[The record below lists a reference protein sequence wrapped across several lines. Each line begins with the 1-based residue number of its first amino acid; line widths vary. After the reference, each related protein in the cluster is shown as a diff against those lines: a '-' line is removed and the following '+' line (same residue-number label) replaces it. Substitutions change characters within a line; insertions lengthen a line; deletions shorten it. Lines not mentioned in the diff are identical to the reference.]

1 MRTSILRYSGEE
13 ESQTEPSNSD
23 SDSDYDESMEQ
34 IHDELTSPS
43 LSPFPFIFIFPFP
56 LRPFVTKFLEQC
68 PKWFVLHD
76 FAHSLTIPFLWED
89 PFPIPI
95 QHYHARLEG
104 ISRHIAI
111 ILLSST
117 LINRNRK
124 EVAWLK
130 AIKAI
135 NDVEDIKIFDDDFFS
150 DELIDSNHPINARTE
165 RVPEGPRIS
174 VQTLDDLKEILRRNK
189 VNGEDITS
197 IKQFTPV
204 MMIRHSNTVWR
215 ALS

>member
-1 MRTSILRYSGEE
+1 MQRRVR
-13 ESQTEPSNSD
+13 SNQSEQKFHLGVVTLKD
-23 SDSDYDESMEQ
+23 SKTRSW
-34 IHDELTSPS
+34 S
-43 LSPFPFIFIFPFP
+43 LDPF
-56 LRPFVTKFLEQC
+56 
-68 PKWFVLHD
+68 
-76 FAHSLTIPFLWED
+76 SWED
-89 PFPIPI
+89 PFSIPI

-117 LINRNRK
+117 LINRNRI
-124 EVAWLK
+124 EVARLK

-174 VQTLDDLKEILRRNK
+174 VQHSFLKLTEEKLERY
-189 VNGEDITS
+189 GMEGG
-197 IKQFTPV
+197 PA
-204 MMIRHSNTVWR
+204 TVLVEFIEGLYETIPR
-215 ALS
+215 LKLSTT

>member
-68 PKWFVLHD
+68 PKWF
-76 FAHSLTIPFLWED
+76 D